1 MELSRFISE
10 VRTFSK
16 MLKGVHYKIFQN
28 GARTYFM
35 IIAVDLENKNSPVLG
50 WAVRRRPFK
59 ESLKDMCLDFIGSV
73 LRIKIKNLSYILISV
88 SA

>member
-1 MELSRFISE
+1 
-10 VRTFSK
+10 
-16 MLKGVHYKIFQN
+16 
-28 GARTYFM
+28 M

-73 LRIKIKNLSYILISV
+73 LRFTVKNESYIFISV
-88 SA
+88 ST